1 MQKQEISNIMI
12 FFVTQD
18 LEGQPR
24 QLEMH
29 LMPEKE
35 VSMMNQ
41 RFTEYLQR
49 QREMYKPSLVQ
60 SHLPDLYLCRYQF
73 PAGVSYPDIRL
84 FDKDNSLVQKF
95 ITRNG
100 GSMQGNVSLRGLE
113 YLHSHDEEKSLPM
126 LVASGLADHLLVQ
139 PEAKR
144 FALAQDTLH
153 DDPSETLT
161 AVETAKGV
169 LLFEYSGFGKTCCH
183 AYMQHLA
190 DRFFITDEEK
200 PEFVNLYKLT
210 RPDAEVVK
218 AFQASPNAF
227 SLYTNSFLP
236 EKAQYLDATILR
248 NARLD
253 RSHRIEPT
261 FDAYD
266 KFASSYNVLP
276 SIANAQILR
285 LLSLQETAGIYGI
298 DYTTRRIPFIHKNSF
313 NSQFNALQNI
323 PAENKGGQEKVKSQ
337 IRDQAAYILK
347 RDYGLIPD
355 SLQNKEIDPIIS
367 LQTPKGAVYL
377 PATDEGAIYKQ
388 CYLQYL
394 ADRFFITDEEKPE
407 FVNLYKLTRPDAEVV
422 KAFQASPNAF
432 SLYTNSF
439 LPEKAQYLDATILR
453 NARLDRSHRIEPTF
467 DAYDKFASSYN
478 VLPSIANAQILRLL
492 SLQETAGIYGIDY
505 TTRRIPFIHKNSF
518 NSQFNA
524 LQNIP
529 AENKGGQEKVKSQ
542 IRDQA
547 AYILKRDYGLI
558 PDSLQNKE
566 IDPIISLQ
574 TPKGAVYLPA
584 TDEGAIYKQCY
595 LQYLA
600 DRFFTPEVQAL
611 GRIREFYIS
620 CPNHSTEHY
629 MQKHLDLFRS
639 NPFYGQLAKMPLY
652 PIEQSELLKKGGY
665 PIEPT
670 YHAFKQF
677 TEDYRLSV
685 TPENAEIFTL
695 LFIREYGLPADFNTN
710 ESYKEFTHKGNFKP
724 LDQEMSELQSKKG
737 YSEKAFYNI
746 QNRQQQ
752 LADKILGL
760 RYRLTCPPLQLTG
773 PAASEKRKTASR
785 QNKSHNLRI

>member
-1 MQKQEISNIMI
+1 
-12 FFVTQD
+12 
-18 LEGQPR
+18 
-24 QLEMH
+24 
-29 LMPEKE
+29 
-35 VSMMNQ
+35 
-41 RFTEYLQR
+41 
-49 QREMYKPSLVQ
+49 
-60 SHLPDLYLCRYQF
+60 
-73 PAGVSYPDIRL
+73 
-84 FDKDNSLVQKF
+84 
-95 ITRNG
+95 
-100 GSMQGNVSLRGLE
+100 MQGNVSLRGLE

-183 AYMQHLA
+183 AYMQH
-190 DRFFITDEEK
+190 
-200 PEFVNLYKLT
+200 
-210 RPDAEVVK
+210 
-218 AFQASPNAF
+218 
-227 SLYTNSFLP
+227 
-236 EKAQYLDATILR
+236 
-248 NARLD
+248 
-253 RSHRIEPT
+253 
-261 FDAYD
+261 
-266 KFASSYNVLP
+266 
-276 SIANAQILR
+276 
-285 LLSLQETAGIYGI
+285 
-298 DYTTRRIPFIHKNSF
+298 
-313 NSQFNALQNI
+313 
-323 PAENKGGQEKVKSQ
+323 
-337 IRDQAAYILK
+337 
-347 RDYGLIPD
+347 
-355 SLQNKEIDPIIS
+355 
-367 LQTPKGAVYL
+367 
-377 PATDEGAIYKQ
+377 
-388 CYLQYL
+388 L

-760 RYRLTCPPLQLTG
+760 RYRLTCPPLQLTDRRLRKRERRLPVRTSHII
-773 PAASEKRKTASR
+773 PASKTDYHACMDGKNKRYIHR
-785 QNKSHNLRI
+785 